1 MQIKI
6 LRAGLHCSIQ
16 DLGRHN
22 FLSQAVPVSGAM
34 DSLSA
39 RIANLAIGNGENDAL
54 LEFTYGNASFKCETD
69 ILMAY
74 AGGGSNLVALGEI
87 LPSRRAIFVPAG
99 TVVDLVNSEHGVRTY
114 LSVAG
119 GWDVVEVLGSRSTYL
134 PAGFGGYQGR
144 LLKKGDLLRSCSS
157 LAPST
162 TSLLGKLRGESLKQA
177 SWGIPY
183 NFLRSENAN
192 TVRIFAG
199 REITWF
205 EGRSVI
211 DLLAEPFT
219 IDLKSN
225 RMGISLKGPQMERA
239 ITKELLS
246 TGVCPGTIQVT
257 GNGEMILLMAD
268 CQTTGG
274 YPRIAQ
280 VASVDIPLCA
290 QLKPMEEISFSLID
304 HHEAELL
311 LFQQQAEMKKL
322 SQAIHNKL

>member
-6 LRAGLHCSIQ
+6 LRAGLHTSIQ
-16 DLGRHN
+16 DLGRHK

-34 DSLSA
+34 DPLSA
-39 RIANLAIGNGENDAL
+39 RIANLAIGNGDTDAL
-54 LEFTYGNASFKCETD
+54 IEFTYGNAAFKCETD
-69 ILMAY
+69 VLLAY
-74 AGGGSNLVALGEI
+74 AGGGCNLVALGSI

-99 TVVDLVNSEHGVRTY
+99 TVVELVNNEHGVRTY

-119 GWDVVEVLGSRSTYL
+119 GWDVENVLGSRSTYL
-134 PAGFGGYQGR
+134 PAGFGGHHGR
-144 LLKKGDLLRSCSS
+144 LLKKDDLLSSCSAMNPSTSSLLHKLRCDLLRH
-157 LAPST
+157 ST
-162 TSLLGKLRGESLKQA
+162 
-177 SWGIPY
+177 WGIPQT
-183 NFLRSENAN
+183 FLRPENAK

-205 EGRSVI
+205 QGRSVI

-219 IDLKSN
+219 IDLRSN
-225 RMGISLKGPQMERA
+225 RMGILLKGQQMERA
-239 ITKELLS
+239 VTKELLS
-246 TGVCPGTIQVT
+246 TAVCPGTVQVT
-257 GNGEMILLMAD
+257 GDGEMILLMAD

-304 HHEAELL
+304 HNEAEHLFYQQEAEL
-311 LFQQQAEMKKL
+311 KKL
-322 SQAIHNKL
+322 SQSIRIKL